1 MTDLWFRNPMPY
13 LPELKEVMSEFKIV
27 WDIAFLNH
35 YNFNAYTVMRRNFG
49 DSADWQFMVIYGL
62 ERYAELRNNKN
73 ELLGK
78 FPMWSAEEDSPD
90 LLMDYIDEPDF
101 VKDSVP
107 GQPHKIII
115 ADLDVHLRKQQI
127 YELSEVQ
134 KAHPEVQFHIYNT
147 FSFQAVFGMEFYGGD
162 LHPRDAAALG
172 KIVLPSGKSVT
183 YENFGD
189 AKIWIESLGFKP
201 EELKT
206 NRKLRIKYNI
216 VSASWAAEHYT
227 ELPIFKNKI
236 NYIPLSSAVG
246 KEVMKRN
253 TPLTRTGLAIQEGDK
268 KACDFCTLWNSC
280 RYFREGSVCM
290 MPESD
295 YKEIANLLGT
305 RDAFSIATGIS
316 RLLAVNVD
324 RIEGARDIE
333 ERRMKA
339 FIDAEDDN
347 EEDEEGK
354 RKSRKIHS
362 ALDPELTKLVDSTI
376 KHGVALANLFKLPDA
391 NGRIVVQV
399 LGGAAGGTSGA
410 LSIAANPAA
419 SRELASRAVA
429 EIEASGISR
438 EDITEEM
445 VTKWLIE
452 NIVEGEAEPA

>member
-27 WDIAFLNH
+27 WDVAFLNH

-49 DSADWQFMVIYGL
+49 DSADWQFMVIYGI

-78 FPMWSAEEDSPD
+78 FPMWSAEEDAPE
-90 LLMDYIDEPDF
+90 LLMDYIDDPEF
-101 VKDSVP
+101 VKGAVP
-107 GQPHKIII
+107 GQPHRVII
-115 ADLDVHLRKQQI
+115 ADLAIQSRKEQL

-134 KAHPEVQFHIYNT
+134 KANPNVQFHIYNT
-147 FSFQAVFGMEFYGGD
+147 FSFQAVFGMGFYGGD

-172 KIVLPSGKSVT
+172 KIVIPSGKSVR
-183 YENFGD
+183 YEDFDD
-189 AKIWIESLGFKP
+189 AKIWIESLGFNP
-201 EELKT
+201 EKLKT

-227 ELPIFKNKI
+227 ELPIFEKKI

-246 KEVMKRN
+246 KEVMKKN

-305 RDAFSIATGIS
+305 RDAFSIANGIS
-316 RLLAVNVD
+316 KLLGINVE

-333 ERRMKA
+333 QQRMKA
-339 FIDAEDDN
+339 FIDAEDD

-354 RKSRKIHS
+354 RKSKKIPS

-391 NGRIVVQV
+391 KGRVVIQV
-399 LGGAAGGTSGA
+399 LAGGGASGA

-429 EIEASGISR
+429 EIEATGIAR

-445 VTKWLIE
+445 VTNWLIE
-452 NIVEGEAEPA
+452 NVIEGEAEPA